1 VTFLVST
8 RLRHIFQAKS
18 NAQVSPWGLLDTV
31 STDDDVALSHCD
43 PPAACMRWDM
53 RPVILRIV
61 NWAANVSRG
70 ATDLQQT
77 LTQAKFIP
85 GSTIGPVSR
94 AARL

>member
-1 VTFLVST
+1 
-8 RLRHIFQAKS
+8 
-18 NAQVSPWGLLDTV
+18 
-31 STDDDVALSHCD
+31 
-43 PPAACMRWDM
+43 
-53 RPVILRIV
+53 V